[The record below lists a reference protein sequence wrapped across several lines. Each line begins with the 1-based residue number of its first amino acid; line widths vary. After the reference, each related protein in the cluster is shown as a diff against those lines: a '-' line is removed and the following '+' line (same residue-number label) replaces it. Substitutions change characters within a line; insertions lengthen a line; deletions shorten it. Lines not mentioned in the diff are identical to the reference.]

1 MSEFSKRIRDELDFR
16 EEARNAAMLR
26 RNFQGEP
33 RVVVPEVVTE
43 LVTRRVLVLEYVEG
57 TRIDRLHERLASGEL
72 DLQRLVETVV
82 DAYIKMMLED
92 GVFHADPHAGN
103 LLVDPQ
109 GRLVLLD
116 FGMVLQVERETRRRL
131 VETVLAAARQD
142 VDGVINGFYELG
154 ILDPDVDRGTVRDAA
169 QSLMAVSLRDDDLAA
184 ADPAA
189 GRAGTAD
196 VLRVA
201 ADAAVQPGLLRPGG
215 RARRGDRAPLRPELQ
230 RARDGP
236 AGARPLGEAADAGR
250 ARAGPAR
257 AASPTGPRRRSPRR
271 ATLRDLVR
279 RVERDE
285 LRVRW
290 HPRDTLELQRFL
302 AQQVRRALLALF
314 AFTIAVIA
322 SVVYLATRRLEVL
335 VLGLLIAFGMF
346 FVIFLLPTHLFQNP
360 LRFRRRW
367 PAAERVARSGPA
379 SGAASPSTARRACG
393 TPPRPRPWP
402 APGARGR
409 RRWPARIPL
418 PASENSTTWRWL
430 LIRSRSS
437 PRTSAISS
445 RRTRAARRRSSQWSQ
460 PWSTQAASAA
470 PASSWTSVPSSRA
483 SGTHE
488 RHGQRHAREI
498 QLEVRGEVLLR
509 PAAPSR
515 CRKGRRPSL
524 RRGGLEAGPPALHR
538 RGESGS
544 VQADLSLRARR
555 RRAGR

>member
-1 MSEFSKRIRDELDFR
+1 VRALVIFGRLLPFVLAFMWDRRRFLVLGRPRRRTAERHRLRAERLTTTLAELGPTFIKLAQVFAARADILPEPYLSAIATLTDQVPPLPSGVAERVVREELGRDVGQVFGRFEPEPLAAASLGQVHRASYAGREVVVKVLRPGVEEVVGEDLDVSFRILFLLNLLFPNHRTRAITAIVSEFSKRIRDELDFR

-26 RNFQGEP
+26 RNFQNEP

-103 LLVDPQ
+103 LLIDPQ

-116 FGMVLQVERETRRRL
+116 FGMVLQVERDTRRRL

-169 QSLMAVSLRDDDLAA
+169 QSLMAVSLKDETSPRQIQRLVEQVLSTFYEW
-184 ADPAA
+184 PLMLPSNLVYF
-189 GRAGTAD
+189 GRAG
-196 VLRVA
+196 VLVEGI
-201 ADAAVQPGLLRPGG
+201 GLRYDPNFNAL
-215 RARRGDRAPLRPELQ
+215 AM
-230 RARDGP
+230 
-236 AGARPLGEAADAGR
+236 ARPVLARSAKRLVRGVLEQDPRTRVTDWTQEAFTL
-250 ARAGPAR
+250 AR
-257 AASPTGPRRRSPRR
+257 
-271 ATLRDLVR
+271 TLRDLVR

-314 AFTIAVIA
+314 AFTVAVIA

-367 PAAERVARSGPA
+367 PAR
-379 SGAASPSTARRACG
+379 
-393 TPPRPRPWP
+393 
-402 APGARGR
+402 
-409 RRWPARIPL
+409 
-418 PASENSTTWRWL
+418 
-430 LIRSRSS
+430 
-437 PRTSAISS
+437 
-445 RRTRAARRRSSQWSQ
+445 
-460 PWSTQAASAA
+460 
-470 PASSWTSVPSSRA
+470 
-483 SGTHE
+483 
-488 RHGQRHAREI
+488 
-498 QLEVRGEVLLR
+498 
-509 PAAPSR
+509 
-515 CRKGRRPSL
+515 
-524 RRGGLEAGPPALHR
+524 
-538 RGESGS
+538 
-544 VQADLSLRARR
+544 
-555 RRAGR
+555 

>member
-1 MSEFSKRIRDELDFR
+1 VRALVIFGRLLPFVVAFMWDRRRFLVLGRPRRRDPERHRLRAERLTRALAELGPTFIKLAQVFAARADILPEPYLSAIATLTDQVPPLPPGVAERVVREELGRDVGQVFGRFEPEPLAAASLGQVHRASYAGREVVVKVLRPGVEELVGEDLDVSFRILFLLNLLFPNHRTRAITAIVSEFSKRIRDELDFR

-26 RNFQGEP
+26 RNFQSEP

-103 LLVDPQ
+103 LLVDTQ

-116 FGMVLQVERETRRRL
+116 FGMVLQVERDTRRRL

-169 QSLMAVSLRDDDLAA
+169 QSLMAVSLKDETSPRQIQRLVEQVLNTFYEW
-184 ADPAA
+184 PLMLPSNLVYF
-189 GRAGTAD
+189 GRAG
-196 VLRVA
+196 VLVEGI
-201 ADAAVQPGLLRPGG
+201 GLRYDPNFNALAMARPVLDRSAKRLVRGVLEQDP
-215 RARRGDRAPLRPELQ
+215 RARVTDWTQEAFTL
-230 RARDGP
+230 AR
-236 AGARPLGEAADAGR
+236 
-250 ARAGPAR
+250 
-257 AASPTGPRRRSPRR
+257 
-271 ATLRDLVR
+271 TLRDLVR

-314 AFTIAVIA
+314 AFTVAVIA

-335 VLGLLIAFGMF
+335 VLGLLVAFGMF

-367 PAAERVARSGPA
+367 PAR
-379 SGAASPSTARRACG
+379 
-393 TPPRPRPWP
+393 
-402 APGARGR
+402 
-409 RRWPARIPL
+409 
-418 PASENSTTWRWL
+418 
-430 LIRSRSS
+430 
-437 PRTSAISS
+437 
-445 RRTRAARRRSSQWSQ
+445 
-460 PWSTQAASAA
+460 
-470 PASSWTSVPSSRA
+470 
-483 SGTHE
+483 
-488 RHGQRHAREI
+488 
-498 QLEVRGEVLLR
+498 
-509 PAAPSR
+509 
-515 CRKGRRPSL
+515 
-524 RRGGLEAGPPALHR
+524 
-538 RGESGS
+538 
-544 VQADLSLRARR
+544 
-555 RRAGR
+555 

>member
-1 MSEFSKRIRDELDFR
+1 VRAFVIFGRLLPFVLAFMWDRRRFLVLGRPRRRDPERHRLRAERLTSTLAELGPTFIKLAQVFAARADILPEPYLSAIATLTDQVPPLPSGVAERVVREELGRDVGQVFERFEPEPLAAASLGQVHRASYAGREVVVKVLRPGVEEVVGEDLDVSFRILFLLNLLFPNHRTRAITAIVSEFSKRIRDELDFR

-33 RVVVPEVVTE
+33 RVIVPEIVTE

-103 LLVDPQ
+103 LLIDPQ

-116 FGMVLQVERETRRRL
+116 FGMVLQVERDTRRRL

-169 QSLMAVSLRDDDLAA
+169 QSLMAVSLKDETSPRQIQRLVEQVLSTFYEW
-184 ADPAA
+184 PLMLPSNLVYF
-189 GRAGTAD
+189 GRAG
-196 VLRVA
+196 VLVEGI
-201 ADAAVQPGLLRPGG
+201 GLRYDPNFNAL
-215 RARRGDRAPLRPELQ
+215 AM
-230 RARDGP
+230 
-236 AGARPLGEAADAGR
+236 ARPVLDRSAKRLVRGVLEQDPRTRVTDWTQEAFTL
-250 ARAGPAR
+250 AR
-257 AASPTGPRRRSPRR
+257 
-271 ATLRDLVR
+271 TLRDLVR

-314 AFTIAVIA
+314 AFTVAVIA

-367 PAAERVARSGPA
+367 PAR
-379 SGAASPSTARRACG
+379 
-393 TPPRPRPWP
+393 
-402 APGARGR
+402 
-409 RRWPARIPL
+409 
-418 PASENSTTWRWL
+418 
-430 LIRSRSS
+430 
-437 PRTSAISS
+437 
-445 RRTRAARRRSSQWSQ
+445 
-460 PWSTQAASAA
+460 
-470 PASSWTSVPSSRA
+470 
-483 SGTHE
+483 
-488 RHGQRHAREI
+488 
-498 QLEVRGEVLLR
+498 
-509 PAAPSR
+509 
-515 CRKGRRPSL
+515 
-524 RRGGLEAGPPALHR
+524 
-538 RGESGS
+538 
-544 VQADLSLRARR
+544 
-555 RRAGR
+555 

>member
-1 MSEFSKRIRDELDFR
+1 MRAFVIFGRLLPFVLAFMWDRRRFLLLGRPRRRDAERHRLRAERLTSTLAELGPTFIKLAQMFAARADILPEPYLSAIATLTDQVPPLPRGVAERVVREELGRDVGQVFERFEPEPLAAASLGQVHRASYAGREVVVKVLRPGVEEVVGEDLDVSFRILFLLNLLFPNHRTRAITAIVSEFSKRIRDELDFR

-26 RNFQGEP
+26 RNFQNEP

-57 TRIDRLHERLASGEL
+57 TRIDRLHERLAAGEL

-103 LLVDPQ
+103 LLIDSQ

-116 FGMVLQVERETRRRL
+116 FGMVLQVERDTRRRL

-169 QSLMAVSLRDDDLAA
+169 QSLMAVSLKDETSPRQIQRLVEQVLSTFYEW
-184 ADPAA
+184 PLMLPSNLVYF
-189 GRAGTAD
+189 GRAG
-196 VLRVA
+196 VLVEGI
-201 ADAAVQPGLLRPGG
+201 GLRYDPNFNAL
-215 RARRGDRAPLRPELQ
+215 AM
-230 RARDGP
+230 
-236 AGARPLGEAADAGR
+236 ARPVLARSAKRLVRGVLEQDPRTRVTDWTQEAFTL
-250 ARAGPAR
+250 AR
-257 AASPTGPRRRSPRR
+257 
-271 ATLRDLVR
+271 TLRDLVR

-314 AFTIAVIA
+314 AFTVAVIA

-367 PAAERVARSGPA
+367 PAR
-379 SGAASPSTARRACG
+379 
-393 TPPRPRPWP
+393 
-402 APGARGR
+402 
-409 RRWPARIPL
+409 
-418 PASENSTTWRWL
+418 
-430 LIRSRSS
+430 
-437 PRTSAISS
+437 
-445 RRTRAARRRSSQWSQ
+445 
-460 PWSTQAASAA
+460 
-470 PASSWTSVPSSRA
+470 
-483 SGTHE
+483 
-488 RHGQRHAREI
+488 
-498 QLEVRGEVLLR
+498 
-509 PAAPSR
+509 
-515 CRKGRRPSL
+515 
-524 RRGGLEAGPPALHR
+524 
-538 RGESGS
+538 
-544 VQADLSLRARR
+544 
-555 RRAGR
+555 

>member
-1 MSEFSKRIRDELDFR
+1 VRALVIFGRLLPFVLAFMWDRRRFLVLGRPRRRDGERHRLRAERLTGTLAELGPTFIKLAQVFAARADILPEPYLSAIATLTDQVPPLPPGVAERVVREELGRDVGQVFGRFEPEPLAAASLGQVHRASYAGREVVVKVLRPGVEELVGEDLDVSFRILFLLNLLFPNHRTRAITAIVSEFSKRIRDELDFR

-26 RNFQGEP
+26 RNFQNEP
-33 RVVVPEVVTE
+33 RVIVPEVVTE

-103 LLVDPQ
+103 LLIDPQ

-116 FGMVLQVERETRRRL
+116 FGMVLQVERDTRRRL

-169 QSLMAVSLRDDDLAA
+169 QSLMSVSLKDETSPRQIQRLVEQVLNTFYEW
-184 ADPAA
+184 PLMLPSNLVYF
-189 GRAGTAD
+189 GRAG
-196 VLRVA
+196 VLVEGI
-201 ADAAVQPGLLRPGG
+201 GLRYDPNFNAL
-215 RARRGDRAPLRPELQ
+215 AM
-230 RARDGP
+230 
-236 AGARPLGEAADAGR
+236 ARPVLARSAKRLVRGVLEQDPRTRVTDWTQEAFTL
-250 ARAGPAR
+250 AR
-257 AASPTGPRRRSPRR
+257 
-271 ATLRDLVR
+271 TLRDLVR

-314 AFTIAVIA
+314 AFTVAVIA

-360 LRFRRRW
+360 LRFRQ
-367 PAAERVARSGPA
+367 
-379 SGAASPSTARRACG
+379 
-393 TPPRPRPWP
+393 
-402 APGARGR
+402 
-409 RRWPARIPL
+409 RWPAR
-418 PASENSTTWRWL
+418 
-430 LIRSRSS
+430 
-437 PRTSAISS
+437 
-445 RRTRAARRRSSQWSQ
+445 
-460 PWSTQAASAA
+460 
-470 PASSWTSVPSSRA
+470 
-483 SGTHE
+483 
-488 RHGQRHAREI
+488 
-498 QLEVRGEVLLR
+498 
-509 PAAPSR
+509 
-515 CRKGRRPSL
+515 
-524 RRGGLEAGPPALHR
+524 
-538 RGESGS
+538 
-544 VQADLSLRARR
+544 
-555 RRAGR
+555 

>member
-1 MSEFSKRIRDELDFR
+1 VRALVIFGRLLPFVLAFMWDRRRFLVLGRPRRRDAERHRLRADRLTRALADLGPTFIKLAQVFAARADILPEPYLGAIATLTDQVPPLPPGVAERVVREELGRDVSQVFGRFEPEPLAAASLGQVHRASYAGREVVVKVLRPGVEELVGEDLDVSFRILFLLNLLFPNHRTRAITAIVSEFSKRIRDELDFR

-26 RNFQGEP
+26 RNFQSEP

-116 FGMVLQVERETRRRL
+116 FGMVLQVERDTRRRL

-169 QSLMAVSLRDDDLAA
+169 QSLMAVSLKDETSPRQIQRLVEQVLNTFYEW
-184 ADPAA
+184 PLMLPSNLVYF
-189 GRAGTAD
+189 GRAG
-196 VLRVA
+196 VLVEGI
-201 ADAAVQPGLLRPGG
+201 GLRYDPNFNAL
-215 RARRGDRAPLRPELQ
+215 AM
-230 RARDGP
+230 
-236 AGARPLGEAADAGR
+236 ARPVLDRSAKRLIRGVLEQDPRTRVTDWTQEAFTL
-250 ARAGPAR
+250 AR
-257 AASPTGPRRRSPRR
+257 
-271 ATLRDLVR
+271 TLRDLVR

-314 AFTIAVIA
+314 AFTVAVIA

-335 VLGLLIAFGMF
+335 VLGLFIAFGMF

-367 PAAERVARSGPA
+367 PAR
-379 SGAASPSTARRACG
+379 
-393 TPPRPRPWP
+393 
-402 APGARGR
+402 
-409 RRWPARIPL
+409 
-418 PASENSTTWRWL
+418 
-430 LIRSRSS
+430 
-437 PRTSAISS
+437 
-445 RRTRAARRRSSQWSQ
+445 
-460 PWSTQAASAA
+460 
-470 PASSWTSVPSSRA
+470 
-483 SGTHE
+483 
-488 RHGQRHAREI
+488 
-498 QLEVRGEVLLR
+498 
-509 PAAPSR
+509 
-515 CRKGRRPSL
+515 
-524 RRGGLEAGPPALHR
+524 
-538 RGESGS
+538 
-544 VQADLSLRARR
+544 
-555 RRAGR
+555 

>member
-1 MSEFSKRIRDELDFR
+1 VRAFVIFGRLLPFVLAFMWDRRRFLVLGRPRRRDAERHRLRAERLTRVLAELGPTFIKLAQVFAARADILPEPYLSAIATLTDQVPPLPPGVAERVVREELGRDVGQVFGRFEPAPLAAASLGQVHRALYAGREVVVKVLRPGVEEVVGEDLDVSFRILFLLNLLFPNHRTRAITAIVSEFSKRIRDELDFR

-26 RNFQGEP
+26 RNFQNEP

-103 LLVDPQ
+103 LLVDTH

-116 FGMVLQVERETRRRL
+116 FGMVLQVERDTRRRL

-169 QSLMAVSLRDDDLAA
+169 QSLMAVSLKDETSPRQIQRLVEQVLSTFYEW
-184 ADPAA
+184 PLMLPSNLVYF
-189 GRAGTAD
+189 GRAG
-196 VLRVA
+196 VLVEGI
-201 ADAAVQPGLLRPGG
+201 GLRYDPNFNAL
-215 RARRGDRAPLRPELQ
+215 AM
-230 RARDGP
+230 
-236 AGARPLGEAADAGR
+236 ARPVLARSAKRLVRGVLEQDPRTRVTDWTQEAFTL
-250 ARAGPAR
+250 AR
-257 AASPTGPRRRSPRR
+257 
-271 ATLRDLVR
+271 TLRDLVR

-314 AFTIAVIA
+314 AFTVAVIA

-367 PAAERVARSGPA
+367 PAR
-379 SGAASPSTARRACG
+379 
-393 TPPRPRPWP
+393 
-402 APGARGR
+402 
-409 RRWPARIPL
+409 
-418 PASENSTTWRWL
+418 
-430 LIRSRSS
+430 
-437 PRTSAISS
+437 
-445 RRTRAARRRSSQWSQ
+445 
-460 PWSTQAASAA
+460 
-470 PASSWTSVPSSRA
+470 
-483 SGTHE
+483 
-488 RHGQRHAREI
+488 
-498 QLEVRGEVLLR
+498 
-509 PAAPSR
+509 
-515 CRKGRRPSL
+515 
-524 RRGGLEAGPPALHR
+524 
-538 RGESGS
+538 
-544 VQADLSLRARR
+544 
-555 RRAGR
+555 